1 MYSFSGN
8 PTEAC
13 GHSLSFPQLASSHG
27 CYCIWDRIPEVELEE
42 VTFPRVQRQAGKAV
56 LFTDGSQS
64 PMMRLAAGAV
74 IQLNG
79 TTPILVWHGWCPETD
94 QNIGRAEWL
103 GLHPFRKLRS
113 IVSKHFVDGANNILT
128 AMRDGAS
135 IPFPKRDR
143 DMWSYFRECIE
154 GLNLRRSCITRI
166 KAHRDPALHGGL
178 ADLLPF
184 TMILLMRRPRR
195 L

>member
-8 PTEAC
+8 PTEAYW
-13 GHSLSFPQLASSHG
+13 HSLSFPQLASSHG
-27 CYCIWDRIPEVELEE
+27 CLLYMGPYSGGGTRGSDLSSRAASGRESCAFHGWFA
-42 VTFPRVQRQAGKAV
+42 VTHDEACGGGCDP
-56 LFTDGSQS
+56 
-64 PMMRLAAGAV
+64 
-74 IQLNG
+74 LNG

-103 GLHPFRKLRS
+103 GLHPFRKLRP

-128 AMRDGAS
+128 AIRDGAS